1 MKWLYCTYL
10 PSNNMSL
17 IALVCIWGAYQHV
30 SHVMMVLNV
39 RMLQDTYIYKLQQN
53 IADFY

>member
-1 MKWLYCTYL
+1 
-10 PSNNMSL
+10 MSL